1 MARQWLADGVLI
13 QENGTRQYVSE
24 GVLIQ
29 EMAADASAPSNSV
42 IPVFVN
48 HYCTQGMM

>member
-1 MARQWLADGVLI
+1 MTREWLADGVLI
-13 QENGTRQYVSE
+13 QENGTRQYVVE

-29 EMAADASAPSNSV
+29 ETIAEPLPNSL

-48 HYCTQGMM
+48 HYCNQGMM

>member
-1 MARQWLADGVLI
+1 MARQWLADGVVI
-13 QENGTRQYVSE
+13 QENGTRQYVAE

-29 EMAADASAPSNSV
+29 ERIADEQASFL

-48 HYCTQGMM
+48 HYRTQGMM

>member
-1 MARQWLADGVLI
+1 MTREWLADGVLI
-13 QENGTRQYVSE
+13 QENSTRQYIAE

-29 EMAADASAPSNSV
+29 ETIAAARLNSL

-48 HYCTQGMM
+48 HYCNQGMM